1 MKKGVLKREESDEKL
16 LDRGVIILFVVFLVI
31 GIVFYVSLSIIKSG
45 DSRSGTGGAV
55 LTEGEKGK
63 FSFGIEEILFSLV
76 FAFLMVG
83 FLLWTKSISIKNAYL
98 GSCIG
103 LLGLGILAY
112 AFYLRYRGPYSN
124 VFMIA
129 TGLVVVVYLGINFF
143 KYKKGDN
150 KEEFD
155 EV

>member
-1 MKKGVLKREESDEKL
+1 MKKEVLKGEERDEKL
-16 LDRGVIILFVVFLVI
+16 LDRSVIILFVVFLVI

-55 LTEGEKGK
+55 LIEGEKGK

-83 FLLWTKSISIKNAYL
+83 FLLWTKSISIKNSYL
-98 GSCIG
+98 GGCIG
-103 LLGLGILAY
+103 LLGLGILVY
-112 AFYLRYRGPYSN
+112 AFYLRYRGPYSS
-124 VFMIA
+124 VFMIT
-129 TGLVVVVYLGINFF
+129 TGLVVVVYLVMNFL
-143 KYKKGDN
+143 KYKKGED
-150 KEEFD
+150 KEQFD